1 MQLWTPVSPTGAA
14 RPVCLPREPQEP
26 PAGTPCA
33 IAGWG
38 AIFEGTRQYRAWVS
52 RAGAWGKWGSWSDEV
67 WEDWGGRIL
76 TYAQLSLQ
84 NDAHLTKWGRI
95 KEGGGK
101 GEP

>member
-1 MQLWTPVSPTGAA
+1 MGV
-14 RPVCLPREPQEP
+14 
-26 PAGTPCA
+26 
-33 IAGWG
+33 
-38 AIFEGTRQYRAWVS
+38 
-52 RAGAWGKWGSWSDEV
+52 WSDEV